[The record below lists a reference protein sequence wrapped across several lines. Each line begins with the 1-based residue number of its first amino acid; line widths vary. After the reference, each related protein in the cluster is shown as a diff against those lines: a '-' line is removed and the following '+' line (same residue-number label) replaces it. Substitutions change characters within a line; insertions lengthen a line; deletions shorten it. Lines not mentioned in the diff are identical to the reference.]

1 MERTLAGDYRSITK
15 VEAFF
20 GNSFIPAAEVQA
32 ACSPFLDPNC
42 PIRPNRW
49 NGYEPIRHPVD
60 DQTLTRLMEGGAEN
74 CLFRRLGKPRVEFSY
89 NGRRRPAHL
98 GPQPHSDGSLSSR
111 DASVTPHFINILVAW
126 TRNLDLHLAAL
137 HRPSPLEMH
146 DLYVSAGASPPMDGS
161 NDLDIIFVGDQP
173 RRYLPD
179 VFWLQVFGPPYVD
192 LIGKERML
200 SCPGFRVEE
209 VAENNVLIQL
219 TENITDVE
227 EHFGAF
233 QELRE
238 AVKQY
243 LGRDLFFDVE
253 KGRKAT
259 YRVPEFVMT

>member
-1 MERTLAGDYRSITK
+1 
-15 VEAFF
+15 
-20 GNSFIPAAEVQA
+20 
-32 ACSPFLDPNC
+32 
-42 PIRPNRW
+42 
-49 NGYEPIRHPVD
+49 
-60 DQTLTRLMEGGAEN
+60 
-74 CLFRRLGKPRVEFSY
+74 
-89 NGRRRPAHL
+89 
-98 GPQPHSDGSLSSR
+98 
-111 DASVTPHFINILVAW
+111 
-126 TRNLDLHLAAL
+126 
-137 HRPSPLEMH
+137 
-146 DLYVSAGASPPMDGS
+146 MDGS
-161 NDLDIIFVGDQP
+161 NDVRIMLVGDQP

-209 VAENNVLIQL
+209 VAENKVLIQL

-238 AVKQY
+238 AVKQH

-259 YRVPEFVMT
+259 YRVPEFVMTE